1 MSLYG
6 LIMTSHWGSRELMK
20 HKCLFWGKLKQ
31 TLFDHELILCRKKF
45 HFSDQNVD
53 RNDPVQLNLLFH
65 QVYHCYY
72 SDQRYALSLNYPAV
86 DGSYSNYTI
95 PYSWFFLRYVNS
107 TNFADIDHSW
117 NLTPQKTNCPLKCW
131 TFGRPIRE
139 NKIAKKTKTS
149 HLRNLS
155 SSKKPTIPYCSMMVA
170 MVTAP

>member
-1 MSLYG
+1 MLWRKSSILTMSLYG

-72 SDQRYALSLNYPAV
+72 SDTVTIVINVMHYPL
-86 DGSYSNYTI
+86 TI
-95 PYSWFFLRYVNS
+95 QLW
-107 TNFADIDHSW
+107 
-117 NLTPQKTNCPLKCW
+117 
-131 TFGRPIRE
+131 
-139 NKIAKKTKTS
+139 
-149 HLRNLS
+149 
-155 SSKKPTIPYCSMMVA
+155 MVA
-170 MVTAP
+170 MVTIPYRIVGFFFEVRKFRKFRGCWSFVKFNPSKNELPIEVLSFWQTHSWE

>member
-31 TLFDHELILCRKKF
+31 TVFDHELILCRKKF

-72 SDQRYALSLNYPAV
+72 SDAVTIVINVMHYPLTIQLWMVAMV
-86 DGSYSNYTI
+86 TI
-95 PYSWFFLRYVNS
+95 PYHIVGFFLRYINS
-107 TNFADIDHSW
+107 ANFVDIDHSW
-117 NLTPQKTNCPLKCW
+117 NLTPRKMNCPLKCW
-131 TFGRPIRE
+131 TFGRPICE
-139 NKIAKKTKTS
+139 NKIAKKTK
-149 HLRNLS
+149 NQPFAEF
-155 SSKKPTIPYCSMMVA
+155 K
-170 MVTAP
+170 